1 MQRSS
6 PLYGGPSVTAPPL
19 LAPLSNAEQ
28 QQQQQHQH
36 YETMTHQQNQLGSPP
51 HGRGTLKRKLPIVEL
66 DSARYS
72 APYSPVTDATG
83 GGSGNGGPLLKTK
96 PRKESASTSG
106 GCSSGVELHEFPAFG
121 QAFQGVSGIGQF
133 YVIGPND
140 TNNNAANAL
149 TLAGDGQQHLHA
161 HGQDHP
167 DHHHQL
173 ATYIYDVP
181 TVTEQHVDDA
191 TQVIPIT
198 EHHLVS
204 TVPVSD
210 VVHHTNGIV
219 LTDISSSTW
228 TSTAELLDLDRK
240 STAPT
245 LPTNV
250 HQHRYSIISTEH
262 QHHHHH
268 QQQQQQQHSQHQ
280 QSHHQN
286 HQSHHQHQHHGHQ
299 HHQQQQCLVTTHHQQ
314 HHQHHHHQQQHHH
327 TSHQSS
333 VQQLHMHHQPTPQQQ
348 QQQQS
353 PSCPSSPRLPATPT
367 TVSSPSHNVPTSQ
380 HHSNNQPPVGHQYV
394 PQQYAAGDAGS
405 PYGSTGNNQSNTPGG
420 ASWPNPTAQTDA
432 TTEVASSPRME
443 PASGGAPVT
452 NGKVTLASQTPDTP
466 EDCKNLS
473 WLLNFKLDDIPNLSP
488 RSNRKQ
494 RSKSN
499 AAGGGQSQSAAD
511 GSTGGNGSLGS
522 DHGAVAI
529 EEGDLN
535 VGENVTIESSTGK
548 SPKKPPFTYT
558 ELIEY
563 ALEEQGDLT
572 VAAIYQWISDHF
584 PYYKSH
590 DDRWKNSV
598 RHNLSINPHFRKG
611 RKSSHG
617 SGHLW
622 TISSRNSEDNF
633 LAWEHKKQRF
643 EWFFKME
650 ANARVRELGTTD
662 SMTDDEVAA
671 ATASLAQYAPKS
683 PTAGPGSPV
692 CQTLEAINPAA
703 SEPNHHLPVQTTLQ
717 QQQQQQQHHH
727 HHQHHHQQQQHA
739 HQQGPQQIA
748 TTYQHTQTL
757 YADIITSAQ
766 FEVTAT
772 SEEIKHAEEDTLN
785 GFRRG
790 TEIQIVRPTQTIQ
803 TYEMLDTEYS
813 IADYLNP
820 VPKEEIVQ
828 ECGLRSV
835 ALDPAELGINIPSA
849 TGQDEDILFDDFN
862 LNYFGNNI
870 MT

>member
-6 PLYGGPSVTAPPL
+6 SLYVTPNCGGSSVTIPPL
-19 LAPLSNAEQ
+19 LTNLSSNLDQHHHHHHHHQQ

-36 YETMTHQQNQLGSPP
+36 YSVVTPIDTITLEANLHSPTS
-51 HGRGTLKRKLPIVEL
+51 GRGSLKRKLPISEL
-66 DSARYS
+66 EDHFPVSVTV
-72 APYSPVTDATG
+72 APYATLPDTVTV
-83 GGSGNGGPLLKTK
+83 NGPLVTK
-96 PRKESASTSG
+96 QRKDIDTGAG
-106 GCSSGVELHEFPAFG
+106 IGVELHEFPAFG

-140 TNNNAANAL
+140 TNNNNPANAL
-149 TLAGDGQQHLHA
+149 GDA
-161 HGQDHP
+161 HDP
-167 DHHHQL
+167 HHQQL

-181 TVTEQHVDDA
+181 GEIDA
-191 TQVIPIT
+191 GAEDAEVIPIS
-198 EHHLVS
+198 EHHLTS
-204 TVPVSD
+204 TVLAPVVSD

-240 STAPT
+240 GSSTST
-245 LPTNV
+245 IPTNV
-250 HQHRYSIISTEH
+250 HHHRYSIQYSGGGGGPTGGN
-262 QHHHHH
+262 
-268 QQQQQQQHSQHQ
+268 S
-280 QSHHQN
+280 SPYN
-286 HQSHHQHQHHGHQ
+286 G
-299 HHQQQQCLVTTHHQQ
+299 TNN
-314 HHQHHHHQQQHHH
+314 
-327 TSHQSS
+327 QSS
-333 VQQLHMHHQPTPQQQ
+333 ASNWSNSGEPCRST
-348 QQQQS
+348 S
-353 PSCPSSPRLPATPT
+353 DGSSPRRSET
-367 TVSSPSHNVPTSQ
+367 T
-380 HHSNNQPPVGHQYV
+380 
-394 PQQYAAGDAGS
+394 A
-405 PYGSTGNNQSNTPGG
+405 
-420 ASWPNPTAQTDA
+420 A
-432 TTEVASSPRME
+432 TTTTTSATTT
-443 PASGGAPVT
+443 PASALT
-452 NGKVTLASQTPDTP
+452 NGMKTPERLASQTPDTP

-494 RSKSN
+494 RSKAF
-499 AAGGGQSQSAAD
+499 AAGTGPGTASQEGVGGG
-511 GSTGGNGSLGS
+511 GSGSLGGES
-522 DHGAVAI
+522 GTVAI

-535 VGENVTIESSTGK
+535 VGENVTIESSNGK

-650 ANARVRELGTTD
+650 ANARMREVGTNDT
-662 SMTDDEVAA
+662 MTDAEVAA
-671 ATASLAQYAPKS
+671 ATASLAQYVPKS
-683 PTAGPGSPV
+683 PTTGSPV
-692 CQTLEAINPAA
+692 NQCMETMNPAT
-703 SEPNHHLPVQTTLQ
+703 SEQHRQHLSHTMQQQQPHQ
-717 QQQQQQQHHH
+717 QQQQHQQHQQHHH
-727 HHQHHHQQQQHA
+727 HHHPQQQ
-739 HQQGPQQIA
+739 ITA
-748 TTYQHTQTL
+748 TYHEAQTL

-766 FEVTAT
+766 FKVTART
-772 SEEIKHAEEDTLN
+772 EEIKHPDDDTFN
-785 GFRRG
+785 GLRRG
-790 TEIQIVRPTQTIQ
+790 GDIQIDRPTQTIQ
-803 TYEMLDTEYS
+803 TYEMLDSAEYN

-849 TGQDEDILFDDFN
+849 TGQDDDILFDDFN